1 MAPKKNLSTT
11 HRIIV
16 GVSIIATTIIGVSG
30 QAQGAPAP
38 SGASAPTRTMPRLGE
53 SGPHVTALQQALV
66 RQGFTLRGGV
76 TGTFDQNT
84 VRTLV
89 NFQRVVGL
97 KATGTVDP
105 STARVLKLSQTEVA
119 QLQTLE
125 VLPVRGM
132 RNNSVLDLQKALVSA
147 GVSLPGG
154 VDGFFGRGT
163 TAALAAFQST
173 KGFAP
178 TGLVD
183 TATATAL
190 GLSVPAVA
198 SQPNAAV
205 STAATNTPVA
215 AAPVAVVTPAVNK
228 LNAATLPRRGDR
240 SDSVKSLQNALIG
253 RGITVKGGADG
264 VFGGGTAVALQTFQ
278 ASQGIIATGQLDFR
292 TALALGLVD
301 EPTVKLA
308 AFPVQGMCSFIDTWH
323 APRGERLHL
332 GVDIIAPRGK
342 LIYAASDGTITKM
355 YTVGTDKNAGNG
367 FRLTMADGTY
377 FFYGHLDTIAPG
389 ITVGSVVK
397 AGQVLGTVGST
408 GNTSTP
414 HLHFE
419 VHPGGGDAVNPY
431 PIVKAIDECN
441 VTAPRG

>member
-1 MAPKKNLSTT
+1 MDRQHKHNFAR
-11 HRIIV
+11 RIV
-16 GVSIIATTIIGVSG
+16 IATATLATTVIGFSSQS
-30 QAQGAPAP
+30 QAAPAP
-38 SGASAPTRTMPRLGE
+38 SGSSAPARSLPRLGE

-66 RQGFTLRGGV
+66 RHGFTLRGGV

-97 KATGTVDP
+97 KTTGTVDL
-105 STARVLKLSQTEVA
+105 STAKVLKLSQAEAV
-119 QLQTLE
+119 QLQTLA

-132 RNNSVLDLQKALVSA
+132 RNKSVLDLQKALVSA
-147 GVSLPGG
+147 GVTLPGG

-163 TAALAAFQST
+163 TAALAAFQGS
-173 KGFAP
+173 KDLAV
-178 TGLVD
+178 TGTVD
-183 TATATAL
+183 AATAAAL
-190 GLSVPAVA
+190 GLAVPATSNQA
-198 SQPNAAV
+198 TAAAV
-205 STAATNTPVA
+205 SAAPVVA
-215 AAPVAVVTPAVNK
+215 AATAAVPASTTSK
-228 LNAATLPRRGDR
+228 LEAAALPRRGDR
-240 SDSVKSLQNALIG
+240 SDAVKTLQHALIA
-253 RGITVKGGADG
+253 RGIAVKGGADG
-264 VFGGGTAVALQTFQ
+264 VFGGGTAIALQTFQ
-278 ASQGIIATGQLDFR
+278 TSQGLTASGQVDYR
-292 TALALGLVD
+292 TALALTLVD

-308 AFPVQGMCSFIDTWH
+308 AFPVQGMCSFTDTWH

-342 LIYAASDGTITKM
+342 LIYAVADGTITKM
-355 YTVGTDKNAGNG
+355 YSVGKDANAGNG
-367 FRLTMADGTY
+367 FRLTMSDGTY
-377 FFYGHLDTIAPG
+377 FFYGHLDTIAAG
-389 ITVGSVVK
+389 ITVGVPVK

-431 PIVKAIDECN
+431 PIVNAIDECN

>member
-1 MAPKKNLSTT
+1 MVRQQHLNFTV
-11 HRIIV
+11 RIALAAATLATVVV
-16 GVSIIATTIIGVSG
+16 GFSS
-30 QAQGAPAP
+30 QAKAAPAP
-38 SGASAPTRTMPRLGE
+38 SGSASASRSMPRLGE

-66 RQGFTLRGGV
+66 RNGFTLRGGV

-97 KATGTVDP
+97 KTTGTVDLN
-105 STARVLKLSQTEVA
+105 TAKVLKLSQTETA
-119 QLQTLE
+119 QLQTLA

-132 RNNSVLDLQKALVSA
+132 RNKSVLELQKALVTA
-147 GVSLPGG
+147 GVTLPGG

-163 TAALAAFQST
+163 TAALSAFQSSR
-173 KGFAP
+173 GLAV
-178 TGLVD
+178 TGAID

-190 GLSVPAVA
+190 GLAVPASSPQATAAAVTAPPVA
-198 SQPNAAV
+198 QVAAV
-205 STAATNTPVA
+205 SNSSSSVVKLEA
-215 AAPVAVVTPAVNK
+215 AA
-228 LNAATLPRRGDR
+228 LPRRGDR
-240 SDSVKSLQNALIG
+240 SDAVKTLQNSLIS
-253 RGITVKGGADG
+253 RGIAVKGGADG
-264 VFGGGTAVALQTFQ
+264 VFGGGTAVALQAFQ
-278 ASQGIIATGQLDFR
+278 SSQGLSATGQLDFR
-292 TALALGLVD
+292 TALALALVD

-308 AFPVQGMCSFIDTWH
+308 VFPVQGLCSFTDTWH

-342 LIYAASDGTITKM
+342 LIYAVADGTITKM
-355 YTVGTDKNAGNG
+355 YSVGKDANAGNG

-377 FFYGHLDTIAPG
+377 FFYGHLDTIAAG
-389 ITVGSVVK
+389 ITVGVPVK

-408 GNTSTP
+408 GNTNTP

-431 PIVKAIDECN
+431 PIVKAIDACN
-441 VTAPRG
+441 VTAARG

>member
-1 MAPKKNLSTT
+1 MARHTYPKTT
-11 HRIIV
+11 SRV
-16 GVSIIATTIIGVSG
+16 IIAIATIAVTIIGISG
-30 QAQGAPAP
+30 QAQAAPAP
-38 SGASAPTRTMPRLGE
+38 MGSAVPSRTMPRLGE

-97 KATGTVDP
+97 KATGMVDQG
-105 STARVLKLSQTEVA
+105 TARVLKLSQAEAA
-119 QLQTLE
+119 QLQTLA
-125 VLPVRGM
+125 VVPVRGM
-132 RNNSVLDLQKALVSA
+132 RNKSVLGLQKALVAA
-147 GVSLPGG
+147 GSNLPGG

-163 TAALAAFQST
+163 TAALAAFQTT
-173 KGFAP
+173 KGLAA
-178 TGLVD
+178 TGVIDSL
-183 TATATAL
+183 TAAAL
-190 GLSVPAVA
+190 GLAIPTSSNQA
-198 SQPNAAV
+198 
-205 STAATNTPVA
+205 TAASSSLASSSA
-215 AAPVAVVTPAVNK
+215 AAPAAVAPQATVT
-228 LNAATLPRRGDR
+228 LNAAALPRRGDR
-240 SDSVKSLQNALIG
+240 SDAVKSLQNALIG
-253 RGITVKGGADG
+253 RGVTVKGGADG
-264 VFGGGTAVALQTFQ
+264 VFGGGTSVALQTFQ
-278 ASQGIIATGQLDFR
+278 TSQGIVATGQLDFR
-292 TALALGLVD
+292 TALSLGLVD

-308 AFPVQGMCSFIDTWH
+308 AFPVQGLCSFIDTWH

-342 LIYAASDGTITKM
+342 LIYAVADGTITKL
-355 YTVGTDKNAGNG
+355 YTSGVDANAGNG

-377 FFYGHLDTIAPG
+377 FFYGHLDTIAAG
-389 ITVGSVVK
+389 ITVGTPVK
-397 AGQVLGTVGST
+397 AGQVLGTNGST

-441 VTAPRG
+441 NSAPRG

>member
-1 MAPKKNLSTT
+1 MARQQHHNFAR
-11 HRIIV
+11 RIV
-16 GVSIIATTIIGVSG
+16 IATATLATVAVGFSS
-30 QAQGAPAP
+30 QAQAAPAP
-38 SGASAPTRTMPRLGE
+38 SGSGAPARSMPRLGE

-66 RQGFTLRGGV
+66 RNGFTLRGGV

-97 KATGTVDP
+97 KTTGIVDL
-105 STARVLKLSQTEVA
+105 STAKVLKLSQTEA
-119 QLQTLE
+119 TQLQTLA

-132 RNNSVLDLQKALVSA
+132 RNKSVLDLQKALVTA
-147 GVSLPGG
+147 GVTVPGG

-163 TAALAAFQST
+163 TAALSAFQSS
-173 KGFAP
+173 KGLPVTGTIDTTTAAALGLAVPASSIPASVSAISAAP
-178 TGLVD
+178 AV
-183 TATATAL
+183 ATATAAT
-190 GLSVPAVA
+190 P
-198 SQPNAAV
+198 
-205 STAATNTPVA
+205 AATAVKLDVA
-215 AAPVAVVTPAVNK
+215 A
-228 LNAATLPRRGDR
+228 LPRRGER
-240 SDSVKSLQNALIG
+240 SDAVKILQNALIT
-253 RGITVKGGADG
+253 RGIAVKGGADG
-264 VFGGGTAVALQTFQ
+264 VFGGGTAIALQTFQ
-278 ASQGIIATGQLDFR
+278 TSQGLIASGQLDFR
-292 TALALGLVD
+292 TALVLSLVE

-308 AFPVQGMCSFIDTWH
+308 AFPVQGLCSFTDTWH

-342 LIYAASDGTITKM
+342 LIYAVADGTITKM
-355 YTVGTDKNAGNG
+355 YSVGKDANAGNG
-367 FRLTMADGTY
+367 FRLTMSNGTY
-377 FFYGHLDTIAPG
+377 FFYGHLDTIAAG
-389 ITVGSVVK
+389 ITVGVPVK

-408 GNTSTP
+408 GNTNTP